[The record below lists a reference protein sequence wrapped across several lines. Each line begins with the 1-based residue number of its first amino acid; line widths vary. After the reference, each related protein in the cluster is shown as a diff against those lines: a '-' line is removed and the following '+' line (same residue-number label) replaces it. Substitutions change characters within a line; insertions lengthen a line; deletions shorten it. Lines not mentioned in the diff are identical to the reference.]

1 MPTIQTIRKPATSVR
16 KGKLPDHNTYKIV
29 YILVDQYLGGG
40 TIHIQRYI
48 LIQVIIAIA
57 LNKSN

>member
-16 KGKLPDHNTYKIV
+16 KGKLPDPNTYKIV
-29 YILVDQYLGGG
+29 YILVDQYLGG

-48 LIQVIIAIA
+48 LIQGLIAIA

>member
-16 KGKLPDHNTYKIV
+16 KGKLPDPNTYKIV

-40 TIHIQRYI
+40 GRFTSRGIF
-48 LIQVIIAIA
+48 
-57 LNKSN
+57 